1 MNYLEHMDFSAHNA
15 EVKRVW
21 QEYRSGNPYRIP
33 MRLNIN
39 PRIYLMNPRLNT
51 ENIQYTQF
59 CNDPDTTIEVQMRSS
74 YYIRHNLLADHEMG
88 LPSEGWSCGPAN
100 ASEDAWFGCDI
111 SYPANNCPLCVPM
124 LRDEDTKYSIFD
136 RGIPEPFGGNAEK
149 ALRDYDYM
157 LSQVGKRFYKDVPL
171 TSVSVPL
178 AYTNGPMT
186 VACNIRGTTE
196 FCMDIL
202 GDPDYAEQLLD
213 FITDATI
220 ARIKAYRKRFFGF
233 EKGTSLAFADD
244 SIQLIGQDTYRDL
257 VLPRHRRLIEELST
271 GENPNS
277 IHLCGDATR
286 HFPMLK
292 EELNIMSF
300 DTGFPV
306 NHGELLK
313 TLGPEVEVAGGVH
326 VAVLRSGT
334 PEEVRKETRRILEE
348 VKPLSHKFIIED
360 ANNLSPC
367 TPEENIRAMYETV
380 LEYGCY

>member
-1 MNYLEHMDFSAHNA
+1 MDFAAHIDFAAHNA

-21 QEYRSGNPYRIP
+21 ENYRSGNPYRIP

-39 PRIYLMNPRLNT
+39 PRIYLLNPRLNT
-51 ENIQYTQF
+51 EKITFQQVYE
-59 CNDPDTTIEVQMRSS
+59 DPDTAIDIQMRSS
-74 YYIRHNLLADHEMG
+74 HYIRHNLLADHEMG
-88 LPSEGWSCGPAN
+88 LPEAGWSCAPVSC
-100 ASEDAWFGCDI
+100 SEEAWYGSDI
-111 SYPANNCPLCVPM
+111 SYPTNNCPFCVPM
-124 LRDEDTKYSIFD
+124 LQDEDTKTSIFD
-136 RGIPEPFGGNAEK
+136 MGIPDPFGGKAEK
-149 ALRDYDYM
+149 VLRDYDYM

-171 TSVSVPL
+171 TSVGVPL

-186 VACNIRGTTE
+186 VACDLRGTTE

-202 GDPDYAEQLLD
+202 ADPEYAEQLLD

-220 ARIKAYRKRFFGF
+220 ERIKAYRKRFFGF
-233 EKGTSLAFADD
+233 EKTPGFGFADD

-271 GENPNS
+271 GEAPNS

-313 TLGPEVEVAGGVH
+313 TLGPDVEVAGGVH
-326 VAVLRSGT
+326 VAILRSGT
-334 PEEVRKETRRILEE
+334 PDEVRKETRRILEE
-348 VKPLSHKFIIED
+348 VKPLSQKFIIED